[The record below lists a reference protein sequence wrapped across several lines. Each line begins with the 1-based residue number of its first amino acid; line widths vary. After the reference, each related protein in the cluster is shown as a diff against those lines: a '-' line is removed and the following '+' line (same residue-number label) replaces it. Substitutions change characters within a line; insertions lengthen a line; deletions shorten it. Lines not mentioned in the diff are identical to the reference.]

1 MKSSNGGYGNDDD
14 DDDDNWELWYFLK
27 NLGVVAIA
35 VVERPTVASLNVNFP
50 TTNSLADSRQL
61 HSSQLNWYRAVGV
74 GKN

>member
-1 MKSSNGGYGNDDD
+1 MKSSNGGYGNDDN
-14 DDDDNWELWYFLK
+14 DDNWELWYFLK
-27 NLGVVAIA
+27 NLGIVAIA
-35 VVERPTVASLNVNFP
+35 VVESPTVASSLNVNFP

>member
-14 DDDDNWELWYFLK
+14 DNDDNWELWYFLK
-27 NLGVVAIA
+27 
-35 VVERPTVASLNVNFP
+35 PSLNVNFP